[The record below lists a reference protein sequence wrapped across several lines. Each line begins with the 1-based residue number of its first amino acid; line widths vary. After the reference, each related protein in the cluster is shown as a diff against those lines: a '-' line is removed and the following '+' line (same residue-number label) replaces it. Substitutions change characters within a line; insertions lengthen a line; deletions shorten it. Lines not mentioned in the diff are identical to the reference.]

1 MKHLRLAF
9 EYALCLAVFATAGC
23 KPKPKYQTVGEPS
36 SDQFASTT
44 PAQQR
49 TSSPSSSQPSL
60 SERKAEQIQ
69 LFDLPKLANSVRPA
83 VILVSVFDS
92 SGKLLRTQ
100 TGFFISDDGK
110 FITTAHAI
118 EGGANG
124 VAKTGDG
131 GIFNV
136 TGILASSSPLN
147 LAILRADVK
156 RVPFLALNEN
166 AKPAIG
172 ARVGVIGSGLAG
184 SDGTPREGAISAQQP
199 DSHGERFQLA
209 AQVSGSSIGSPVVD
223 ESGKVVGVVVSAG
236 EKCIARPS
244 TALTSLQSRIAS
256 DASARWPETA
266 EARPTPRPTP
276 KPRLVYA
283 PAPSFPPEAYSRP
296 GSRSGRFILNFNA
309 RGNVTKIQI
318 IRSTGNVL
326 FDRAARDTLRQ
337 WKSAPGREW
346 VATVPITFQG
356 R

>member
-1 MKHLRLAF
+1 
-9 EYALCLAVFATAGC
+9 
-23 KPKPKYQTVGEPS
+23 GEPS

-44 PAQQR
+44 RAQQR
-49 TSSPSSSQPSL
+49 TSSPSSRQPSP
-60 SERKAEQIQ
+60 SETKAEQIQ
-69 LFDLPKLANSVRPA
+69 LFDLPKLANSVRSA

-184 SDGTPREGAISAQQP
+184 SDGTPREGAIS
-199 DSHGERFQLA
+199 
-209 AQVSGSSIGSPVVD
+209 
-223 ESGKVVGVVVSAG
+223 
-236 EKCIARPS
+236 
-244 TALTSLQSRIAS
+244 
-256 DASARWPETA
+256 
-266 EARPTPRPTP
+266 
-276 KPRLVYA
+276 
-283 PAPSFPPEAYSRP
+283 
-296 GSRSGRFILNFNA
+296 
-309 RGNVTKIQI
+309 
-318 IRSTGNVL
+318 VL
-326 FDRAARDTLRQ
+326 FSSRRRCQAVRSVRRLSMKA
-337 WKSAPGREW
+337 
-346 VATVPITFQG
+346 
-356 R
+356 

>member
-9 EYALCLAVFATAGC
+9 GYALCLAVFATAGC
-23 KPKPKYQTVGEPS
+23 KPKPRYQTVGEPS

-44 PAQQR
+44 SAQQP
-49 TSSPSSSQPSL
+49 TPSPSSSQLSL

-184 SDGTPREGAISAQQP
+184 SDGTPREGAISANN
-199 DSHGERFQLA
+199 L
-209 AQVSGSSIGSPVVD
+209 ILM
-223 ESGKVVGVVVSAG
+223 ESGLSSRRRCQAVRSVRRLSMKAG
-236 EKCIARPS
+236 
-244 TALTSLQSRIAS
+244 
-256 DASARWPETA
+256 TA

-296 GSRSGRFILNFNA
+296 GWRSGRFLLNFNT

-318 IRSTGNVL
+318 IQSTGNVL
-326 FDRAARDTLRQ
+326 FDRAASDTLRQ
-337 WKSAPGREW
+337 WRSAPGREW

>member
-9 EYALCLAVFATAGC
+9 GYALCLAVFAIAGC

-44 PAQQR
+44 SAQQP
-49 TSSPSSSQPSL
+49 TPSPSSSQLSL

-184 SDGTPREGAISAQQP
+184 SDGTPREGAISANN
-199 DSHGERFQLA
+199 L
-209 AQVSGSSIGSPVVD
+209 ILM
-223 ESGKVVGVVVSAG
+223 ESGLS
-236 EKCIARPS
+236 
-244 TALTSLQSRIAS
+244 SRRRCQAVR
-256 DASARWPETA
+256 SARRLSMKAGKLLVWSFRPVKNA
-266 EARPTPRPTP
+266 SLGLQPLLLHCNLRLHPTPRRGGR
-276 KPRLVYA
+276 KRLK
-283 PAPSFPPEAYSRP
+283 R
-296 GSRSGRFILNFNA
+296 
-309 RGNVTKIQI
+309 
-318 IRSTGNVL
+318 VL
-326 FDRAARDTLRQ
+326 HRVQLPNRD
-337 WKSAPGREW
+337 
-346 VATVPITFQG
+346 
-356 R
+356 

>member
-9 EYALCLAVFATAGC
+9 GYALCLAVFATAGC
-23 KPKPKYQTVGEPS
+23 KPKPRYQTVGEPS

-44 PAQQR
+44 SAQQP
-49 TSSPSSSQPSL
+49 TPSPSSSQLSL

-147 LAILRADVK
+147 LAILKADVK
-156 RVPFLALNEN
+156 RVPFLALNRN

-172 ARVGVIGSGLAG
+172 ARVGV
-184 SDGTPREGAISAQQP
+184 
-199 DSHGERFQLA
+199 
-209 AQVSGSSIGSPVVD
+209 
-223 ESGKVVGVVVSAG
+223 VVSAG
-236 EKCIARPS
+236 EKCIVWPS
-244 TALTSLQSRIAS
+244 IALASLQSQISS

-276 KPRLVYA
+276 QPRLVYA
-283 PAPSFPPEAYSRP
+283 PVPSFPPEAYSRP
-296 GSRSGRFILNFNA
+296 SSRSGRFLLNFNA

-318 IRSTGNVL
+318 IQSTGNVL